1 MTLSQEGELVSMKM
15 LSLIVG
21 VLLLAGA
28 VMAQD
33 SGTAQPVGNMSDIMV
48 SIIYPAA
55 NEILTFA
62 NRAPADDKEWIALQR
77 SAVRLGES
85 GNLLMM
91 RGHALNQGDW
101 IKDAKLLVDVG
112 AAAYKVAKAKD
123 AGALPALNDQINAS
137 CTTCHKQYRPNVY
150 PKVQ

>member
-1 MTLSQEGELVSMKM
+1 MKV
-15 LSLIVG
+15 LSLLIG
-21 VLLLAGA
+21 ILLLAG
-28 VMAQD
+28 VLIAQD
-33 SGTAQPVGNMSDIMV
+33 SGTAQPIGSMSDIMV

-112 AAAYKVAKAKD
+112 AAAYKAAKAKD
-123 AGALPALNDQINAS
+123 ANALPALNDQINAS

-150 PKVQ
+150 PKQ

>member
-1 MTLSQEGELVSMKM
+1 MRTLSVIIGILMLV
-15 LSLIVG
+15 
-21 VLLLAGA
+21 GA
-28 VMAQD
+28 MMAQD

-48 SIIYPAA
+48 SMIYPAA

-62 NRAPADDKEWIALQR
+62 NRAPADDKEWVALQR

-101 IKDAKLLVDVG
+101 VKDAKLLVDVG

-123 AGALPALNDQINAS
+123 TNALPALNDQINAS

-150 PKVQ
+150 PKK

>member
-1 MTLSQEGELVSMKM
+1 MRM
-15 LSLIVG
+15 LSLIIG
-21 VLLLAGA
+21 MLLLVGA

-33 SGTAQPVGNMSDIMV
+33 SGSAQPVGNMSDIMV

-112 AAAYKVAKAKD
+112 AAAYKAAKAKD
-123 AGALPALNDQINAS
+123 ANALPALNDQVNAS

-150 PKVQ
+150 PKQ

>member
-1 MTLSQEGELVSMKM
+1 MKV
-15 LSLIVG
+15 LSLLIG
-21 VLLLAGA
+21 ILLLAG
-28 VMAQD
+28 VLIAQD
-33 SGTAQPVGNMSDIMV
+33 SGTAQPVGSMSDIMV

-112 AAAYKVAKAKD
+112 AAAYKAAKAKD
-123 AGALPALNDQINAS
+123 ANALPALNDQINAS

-150 PKVQ
+150 PKA

>member
-1 MTLSQEGELVSMKM
+1 MRM

-21 VLLLAGA
+21 VLLLVGA
-28 VMAQD
+28 MMAQD

-112 AAAYKVAKAKD
+112 AAAYKAAKAKD
-123 AGALPALNDQINAS
+123 ANALPALNDQINAS

-150 PKVQ
+150 PKQ

>member
-1 MTLSQEGELVSMKM
+1 MRM
-15 LSLIVG
+15 LSLIIG
-21 VLLLAGA
+21 VLL
-28 VMAQD
+28 VVSVVVAQD
-33 SGTAQPVGNMSDIMV
+33 TGTAQPVGNMSDIMV

-62 NRAPADDKEWIALQR
+62 NRPPEDDKEWIALQH

-101 IKDAKLLVDVG
+101 MKDAKLLVDAG
-112 AAAYKVAKAKD
+112 AAAYKAAKAKD

-150 PKVQ
+150 PKQ

>member
-1 MTLSQEGELVSMKM
+1 MRTLSLV
-15 LSLIVG
+15 VG
-21 VLLLAGA
+21 VLLLVGA
-28 VMAQD
+28 AMAQD
-33 SGTAQPVGNMSDIMV
+33 SGTAQPVGSMSDIMV
-48 SIIYPAA
+48 SMIYPAA
-55 NEILTFA
+55 NEILIFA

-112 AAAYKVAKAKD
+112 AAAYKAAKAKD
-123 AGALPALNDQINAS
+123 ANAVAALQDQINAS

-150 PKVQ
+150 PKAQ

>member
-1 MTLSQEGELVSMKM
+1 MKM
-15 LSLIVG
+15 LWLITG
-21 VLLLAGA
+21 MLLLAG
-28 VMAQD
+28 VLLAQD
-33 SGTAQPVGNMSDIMV
+33 TGTAQPVGNMSDIMV

-77 SAVRLGES
+77 AAVRLGES
-85 GNLLMM
+85 GNLLTM

-101 IKDAKLLVDVG
+101 VKDAKLLVDAG

-150 PKVQ
+150 PKQ

>member
-1 MTLSQEGELVSMKM
+1 MRM
-15 LSLIVG
+15 LYLIVG
-21 VLLLAGA
+21 ILLLVGA
-28 VMAQD
+28 TMAQE
-33 SGTAQPVGNMSDIMV
+33 SGTAQPVGSMSDIMV
-48 SIIYPAA
+48 SMIYPAA

-77 SAVRLGES
+77 AGVRLGES

-101 IKDAKLLVDVG
+101 LKDAKLLVDVG
-112 AAAYKVAKAKD
+112 TAAYKAAKAKD
-123 AGALPALNDQINAS
+123 MTALPGLNDQINAS

-150 PKVQ
+150 PKS

>member
-1 MTLSQEGELVSMKM
+1 MRM

-21 VLLLAGA
+21 ALLLVGA
-28 VMAQD
+28 MMAQD

-112 AAAYKVAKAKD
+112 AAAYKAAKAKD
-123 AGALPALNDQINAS
+123 ANALPALNDQINAS

-150 PKVQ
+150 PKQ

>member
-1 MTLSQEGELVSMKM
+1 MRV
-15 LSLIVG
+15 LSLIIG
-21 VLLLAGA
+21 MLLLVSA

-112 AAAYKVAKAKD
+112 AAAYKAAKAKD

-150 PKVQ
+150 PNK

>member
-1 MTLSQEGELVSMKM
+1 MPPTRRGGEFTMRM
-15 LSLIVG
+15 LSLSIG
-21 VLLLAGA
+21 LLLLAS
-28 VMAQD
+28 VMPAQD

-48 SIIYPAA
+48 SMIYPAA

-62 NRAPADDKEWIALQR
+62 NRAPADDKEWVALQR

-101 IKDAKLLVDVG
+101 MKDAKLLVDVG
-112 AAAYKVAKAKD
+112 AAAYKAAKAKD
-123 AGALPALNDQINAS
+123 ANALAALNDQI
-137 CTTCHKQYRPNVY
+137 
-150 PKVQ
+150 